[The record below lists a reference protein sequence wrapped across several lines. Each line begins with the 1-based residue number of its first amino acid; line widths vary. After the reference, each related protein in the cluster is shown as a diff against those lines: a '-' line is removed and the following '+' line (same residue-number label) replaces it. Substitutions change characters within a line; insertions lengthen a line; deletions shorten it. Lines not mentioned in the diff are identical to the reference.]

1 MLRKDYEGDDSEAQ
15 MTNIFFCQ
23 VILDFLCKA
32 HLILFLLHIM
42 LKMEVTEN
50 LMKKVMQSQQILV
63 KLILTY
69 MRQVDVIHLCHPDGV
84 LYLKLSFS
92 KLKFAKLHVNSVK
105 TNT

>member
-50 LMKKVMQSQQILV
+50 FIQNIMKSQQILARV
-63 KLILTY
+63 ILEYMKHVDLIHFCRTEGVLILETEFF
-69 MRQVDVIHLCHPDGV
+69 Q
-84 LYLKLSFS
+84 
-92 KLKFAKLHVNSVK
+92 A
-105 TNT
+105 

>member
-50 LMKKVMQSQQILV
+50 YMKNIMKSQQILV
-63 KLILTY
+63 NIY
-69 MRQVDVIHLCHPDGV
+69 
-84 LYLKLSFS
+84 
-92 KLKFAKLHVNSVK
+92 K
-105 TNT
+105 TC